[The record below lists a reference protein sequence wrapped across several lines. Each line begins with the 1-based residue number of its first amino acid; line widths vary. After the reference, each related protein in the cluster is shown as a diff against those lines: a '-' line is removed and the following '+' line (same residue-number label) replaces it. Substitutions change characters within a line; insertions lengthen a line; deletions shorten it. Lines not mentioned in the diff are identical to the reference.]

1 MAINLK
7 TCTPGQ
13 LLKQK
18 CGDIAI
24 YIKCDPT
31 FSEID
36 KSYSHLVYDL
46 DEPWDLYTYTDE
58 GIHCIESPRSP
69 LNIVEILPLGT
80 IVLFNKTTLANASD

>member
-1 MAINLK
+1 MTINLK

-18 CGDIAI
+18 CGQIAI

-36 KSYSHLVYDL
+36 CCYSHLVYDL
-46 DEPWDLYTYTDE
+46 DEPWDIYTYTDE
-58 GIHCIESPRSP
+58 GIHCIESTNSP
-69 LNIVEILPLGT
+69 INIVEILPLGT
-80 IVLFNKTTLANASD
+80 IVLFNKTTVANAND